1 MIAVPAVLIAL
12 VFAGPQ
18 PAAPAL
24 PAAPQAVA
32 VEPNVWL
39 VIYNVRP
46 DRAPAFEEVARQVRE
61 AMRRSNSELRR
72 RQSTGLRLYR
82 SALPNP
88 EGNTVYFLHVP
99 EFTGG
104 DDDRTGFDVL
114 IDAVLPEQATALKA
128 RLDEA
133 LDPRNPSG
141 NTLML
146 AVP

>member
-1 MIAVPAVLIAL
+1 MIAVHAFVIAL
-12 VFAGPQ
+12 ALGLPQ
-18 PAAPAL
+18 TPASAQ
-24 PAAPQAVA
+24 PAAPQAVSP
-32 VEPNVWL
+32 EPNVWL

-61 AMRRSNSELRR
+61 AMRRSTSELRR
-72 RQSTGLRLYR
+72 RQALGLRLYR
-82 SALPNP
+82 SALPNA

-114 IDAVLPEQATALKA
+114 IDAVVPEQATALKA

-133 LDPRNPSG
+133 LDARNPSG